1 MSSFKLFGPH
11 EQPFNKCP
19 FLSFLP
25 LTNNPTLKRHFNNFP
40 FLSFLPLTN
49 NPTLKKHFNK
59 CPFFSFLALTNN
71 PKRTLQQM
79 FFFNFLALTNNPT
92 LKRHFNKCPFLSF
105 LPLTNNPTLKRHFNK
120 CPFSIFLA
128 LANPKRT
135 LQQVSFF
142 KLFRP
147 HEPQKDT
154 STSVLFE
161 AFWLSR
167 TTPKRHFNKCPL
179 LNFLALTN
187 NPKKKRP
194 PGDVLQDLPSD
205 KQEGE

>member
-19 FLSFLP
+19 FFSFLP
-25 LTNNPTLKRHFNNFP
+25 LTNNPTLKRHFNKSP

-59 CPFFSFLALTNN
+59 CPFFSFLAFTNN

-79 FFFNFLALTNNPT
+79 FFLNFLALTNNPT
-92 LKRHFNKCPFLSF
+92 LKRHFNKRPFLSF
-105 LPLTNNPTLKRHFNK
+105 L
-120 CPFSIFLA
+120 A
-128 LANPKRT
+128 LANNPKRT

-142 KLFRP
+142 KLFSP
-147 HEPQKDT
+147 HEQPQKDT
-154 STSVLFE
+154 STSVLFQ

-167 TTPKRHFNKCPL
+167 KTPKGHFNKCPF

-187 NPKKKRP
+187 NPKKKCP